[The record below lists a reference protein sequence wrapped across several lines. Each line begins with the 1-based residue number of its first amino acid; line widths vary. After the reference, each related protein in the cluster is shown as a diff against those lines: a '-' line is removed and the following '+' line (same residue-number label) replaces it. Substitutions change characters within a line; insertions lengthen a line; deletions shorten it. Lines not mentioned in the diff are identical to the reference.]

1 MGTMQVGMYLHI
13 RGKFVKDPYLRYAG
27 GTFQSMWFDY
37 GNIDVA
43 GFRAKLQSLNID
55 IDGMSDFVWY
65 KHPRKKLENGLVLIV
80 SDESVHDMFQL
91 LFEHGYMDV
100 YVEHEAD
107 VLKQLGKFGP
117 HNGSGASSVNVVVGA
132 SEVVGGYVVNLHRS
146 EPFLNDEV
154 LGCLTQD
161 SLISREQAITTVREQ
176 TNTATASSNRTVQ
189 EAELSGDEFID
200 VPWLTD
206 NEDEEWQEARKQ
218 NRLLRSQ
225 SGGRFEGEEE
235 TALLLF
241 DPTQDVAEGHSDS
254 IDSDDNVSF
263 VTTSDDSEADEA
275 RRRRS
280 QHKIFDDTFLIPEFE
295 IGMIFASTRQ
305 FKDAVL
311 ALSIYT
317 RRETVLIKND
327 RRRVRVACVDKRCDW
342 TLLLSVD
349 SRTRSWMIKTYKD
362 EHTCGFSWRNK
373 RVKATTVAR
382 HFIKTRSYSALTLS
396 HPNIQQGMHEELH
409 LEITISQARRAKQL
423 IIKQFQGDCK
433 KEYSK
438 LFDYRREI
446 LTRNPTSTV
455 EIYAERPTP
464 DSNPIF
470 IRFYVCFAALRE
482 GFLTGCRPI
491 IGLDGAFL
499 KGPTKGQLLSAVARD
514 PNNQMYPV
522 AWAIVEC
529 ERTDNW
535 TWFLKLLGADLMIGD
550 GENFTFLSDQQKG
563 LINAIQSLFP
573 RAAHRRCA
581 RHIYANFRKQY
592 KGKQLQKWFWITA
605 KSTTVAEFRRNMEEI
620 NKLNPAAKEY
630 LMQYDPKYW
639 CKAFLDTHCKCDA
652 VDNNMNETFNG
663 FILDARQKA
672 AMSLLEDLRWK
683 CSKRI
688 IAKQAF
694 VHKSF
699 VGEFGPKIWEKIE
712 EHRAAMS
719 RCYMLSRAL
728 VEYEIKER
736 NDSFVVNVR
745 DHTCTCRVWQLNGI
759 PCRHA
764 MLAIQHREENFEDY
778 VHPCYKRQAYI
789 NTYKHCII
797 PLDGMERW
805 EETGMPPLDPPLE
818 RKTTGRPKKKR
829 HPEDWEISNG
839 SNISRKGRIM
849 TCRVCFKQGHNSRT
863 CPSKKPKNVEDSSS
877 TQARVGGGVEMQL
890 QQVAG
895 GVQLEMQLEKELLAA
910 NGQSQLHAENQL
922 LAADVQPENQLLAAD
937 VQDQT
942 GNLSS
947 NLMGIQQAKKGRKK
961 DANNSVQCPPE
972 LPQEFRRKC
981 QHKRKAKPIIK
992 QPIVESR
999 SGTINIEVN
1008 EGTSH
1013 GHQVH
1018 VHGKGKAVHGKGKV
1032 VQTTKKVKESR
1043 KKRTTFEG
1051 YGTYFNVETGLC
1063 IIDPGQKSR
1072 RILSVPRKKSKVSA
1086 KASVEST
1093 VHATVHAPAHDT
1105 VHAPVHATTHASASN
1120 LHEFF
1125 NVESVM
1131 IQKAMRNSQP
1141 QPQLQYG
1148 NESSSSRQQQGSKQ
1162 RETVTYQQL
1171 EAQRFARL
1179 RAMEQR
1185 RLDEMELANW
1195 SAIIQAMGSTDDG
1208 NNCP

>member
-43 GFRAKLQSLNID
+43 GFRAKLQGLNID

-80 SDESVHDMFQL
+80 SDELVHDMFQL

-100 YVEHEAD
+100 YVEHEAE
-107 VLKQLGKFGP
+107 VLKQLGKSGP

-132 SEVVGGYVVNLHRS
+132 SEVVGGYVVNLHKS
-146 EPFLNDEV
+146 EPFLNDEEV

-161 SLISREQAITTVREQ
+161 SLISGEQAITTVREQ
-176 TNTATASSNRTVQ
+176 TNTTTTSSNQIVQ
-189 EAELSGDEFID
+189 EAELSGDEFIN

-225 SGGRFEGEEE
+225 FGGRFEGEEE

-254 IDSDDNVSF
+254 TDSDDNVSF

-280 QHKIFDDTFLIPEFE
+280 QHKIFDDTFLILEFE
-295 IGMIFASTRQ
+295 I
-305 FKDAVL
+305 
-311 ALSIYT
+311 
-317 RRETVLIKND
+317 
-327 RRRVRVACVDKRCDW
+327 
-342 TLLLSVD
+342 
-349 SRTRSWMIKTYKD
+349 
-362 EHTCGFSWRNK
+362 
-373 RVKATTVAR
+373 
-382 HFIKTRSYSALTLS
+382 
-396 HPNIQQGMHEELH
+396 GMHEELH
-409 LEITISQARRAKQL
+409 LEIAISQARRAKQL
-423 IIKQFQGDCK
+423 IIKEFQGDCK

-455 EIYAERPTP
+455 EIYEERPTP
-464 DSNPIF
+464 DSNPVF
-470 IRFYVCFAALRE
+470 IRFYICFAALRE

-499 KGPTKGQLLSAVARD
+499 KGPTKGQLLSVVAKD
-514 PNNQMYPV
+514 PNNQMYSV

-529 ERTDNW
+529 ERTDSW
-535 TWFLKLLGADLMIGD
+535 TWFLKLLGTDLMIGD
-550 GENFTFLSDQQKG
+550 GENFTFLSNQQKG

-592 KGKQLQKWFWITA
+592 KGKQLKKWFWITA
-605 KSTTVAEFRRNMEEI
+605 KSTTVVEFRRNMEEI
-620 NKLNPAAKEY
+620 NKLNPTAKEY

-663 FILDARQKA
+663 FILDARQKV
-672 AMSLLEDLRWK
+672 AMSLLEDL
-683 CSKRI
+683 
-688 IAKQAF
+688 
-694 VHKSF
+694 
-699 VGEFGPKIWEKIE
+699 
-712 EHRAAMS
+712 
-719 RCYMLSRAL
+719 RAL

-745 DHTCTCRVWQLNGI
+745 DHTCTCKVWQLNGI

-778 VHPCYKRQAYI
+778 VHPCYRRQAYI

-805 EETGMPPLDPPLE
+805 EETDMPALDPPVE

-849 TCRVCFKQGHNSRT
+849 ICRV
-863 CPSKKPKNVEDSSS
+863 EESSS
-877 TQARVGGGVEMQL
+877 TQARVAGGVEMQL
-890 QQVAG
+890 QQVAR
-895 GVQLEMQLEKELLAA
+895 GVQLEMQPEKELLAA
-910 NGQSQLHAENQL
+910 NVQLQLHAENQL

-947 NLMGIQQAKKGRKK
+947 NLMGSQQAKKGRKK

-972 LPQEFRRKC
+972 LPQEFKRKC

-992 QPIVESR
+992 ELVVEF
-999 SGTINIEVN
+999 GGGAINIEVN
-1008 EGTSH
+1008 E
-1013 GHQVH
+1013 VH
-1018 VHGKGKAVHGKGKV
+1018 VHGKGKAVHGNKGKV
-1032 VQTTKKVKESR
+1032 VQTTKK
-1043 KKRTTFEG
+1043 
-1051 YGTYFNVETGLC
+1051 
-1063 IIDPGQKSR
+1063 KSR
-1072 RILSVPRKKSKVSA
+1072 RIFSVPRKKPKVSA

-1093 VHATVHAPAHDT
+1093 VHTTVHAPAHATVHAPVHAPAHAT
-1105 VHAPVHATTHASASN
+1105 VHAPVHATTHAPASN

-1125 NVESVM
+1125 NIESVS
-1131 IQKAMRNSQP
+1131 IHNAMRNSQP
-1141 QPQLQYG
+1141 QPQLQYE
-1148 NESSSSRQQQGSKQ
+1148 NESSSSRHQQGSKQ
-1162 RETVTYQQL
+1162 REIVTYQQL
-1171 EAQRFARL
+1171 EAQRFVRL

-1195 SAIIQAMGSTDDG
+1195 SALIQAMGSIDDG